1 MVASFPGSPCAQAT
15 KSWVGPGNGATAMD
29 SAINLG
35 DLFFYAGNVAGQFT
49 AAPIICPGEPFTFTC
64 TVTGNTSGIT
74 TWRVNG
80 SIECTL
86 AHRSNSYSLCDL
98 SDRFTAR
105 SGTGFGTSG
114 PSYTSTLSGTA
125 DTALKGTLVE
135 CFGPANNVD
144 PGNRINSSSLEI
156 LGKYYRVLQHLMQRN
171 GQEKWLPI

>member
-1 MVASFPGSPCAQAT
+1 M
-15 KSWVGPGNGATAMD
+15 
-29 SAINLG
+29 
-35 DLFFYAGNVAGQFT
+35 
-49 AAPIICPGEPFTFTC
+49 
-64 TVTGNTSGIT
+64 SGIT

-125 DTALKGTLVE
+125 TPALNGTLVE
-135 CFGPANNVD
+135 CFGPGNNVD
-144 PGNRINSSSLEI
+144 PGNMVNGSNLEI
-156 LGKYYRVLQHLMQRN
+156 LGKYYRVLQHLMHRN
-171 GQEKWLPI
+171 GQKIYVVTNLFLSAFIGNNSKNICQRASP